1 MYVISSDSPLL
12 ADDETYLAHYGIKG
26 QKWGI
31 VRTPEQ
37 LRRARGTKPW
47 ESGTSTKKETPRFPN
62 EICGK
67 IYELAIRFFGMSTV
81 LLLRVELLAKNGHR
95 R

>member
-1 MYVISSDSPLL
+1 MYVVSSDSPLL

-31 VRTPEQ
+31 RRTPEQ

-47 ESGTSTKKETPRFPN
+47 EGKNTPPAATRIMLAGARVWFDIPRHSEPLAVRSTLVD
-62 EICGK
+62 IW
-67 IYELAIRFFGMSTV
+67 
-81 LLLRVELLAKNGHR
+81 
-95 R
+95 